1 MKKKRES
8 GKQAVREA
16 ALKWSSFSD
25 PHEEAQRVTAAEFKT
40 HCLRLIE
47 EVRQGNGEVVITR
60 YGTPV
65 AKLVPY
71 SEGAMSIFGYLS
83 GTVVSHGDL
92 ISPTGEEWEAD
103 A

>member
-1 MKKKRES
+1 MKKKPGS
-8 GKQAVREA
+8 GPRAVREA
-16 ALKWSSFSD
+16 ALKWSAFAD
-25 PHEEAQRVTAAEFKT
+25 PHAAQQVTAAEFKT

-47 EVRQGNGEVVITR
+47 EVRQGNAEVVITR

-71 SEGAMSIFGYLS
+71 SEGAMSIFGHLG
-83 GTVVSHGDL
+83 GTVVSHDDL
-92 ISPTGEEWEAD
+92 ISPTGEAWEAD

>member
-8 GKQAVREA
+8 GKKVVREA
-16 ALKWSSFSD
+16 ALKWSSFAAPD
-25 PHEEAQRVTAAEFKT
+25 QAERVTAAEFKT

-47 EVRQGNGEVVITR
+47 EVRQGNTEVVITR

-71 SEGAMSIFGYLS
+71 TEDAVSIFGYLS

-92 ISPTGEEWEAD
+92 ISPTGEAWEAD

>member
-1 MKKKRES
+1 VDKKPKR
-8 GKQAVREA
+8 GNMVAREA
-16 ALKWSSFSD
+16 AIRWSSFSS
-25 PHEEAQRVTAAEFKT
+25 PSPEAERVTAADFKT

-47 EVRQGNGEVVITR
+47 EVRQGHGEVVITR

-65 AKLVPY
+65 ARLVPY
-71 SEGAMSIFGYLS
+71 TEGAMSIFGFLS

>member
-1 MKKKRES
+1 MDEKPKSGNMKARET
-8 GKQAVREA
+8 AIR
-16 ALKWSSFSD
+16 WSSWGS
-25 PHEEAQRVTAAEFKT
+25 PTPEAERVTAADFKT

-47 EVRQGNGEVVITR
+47 EVRQGHGEVVVTR

-71 SEGAMSIFGYLS
+71 TEDTMSIFGYLE

-92 ISPTGEEWEAD
+92 IAPIGEAWEAD

>member
-1 MKKKRES
+1 MPKKPKNGNMIARET
-8 GKQAVREA
+8 AVR
-16 ALKWSSFSD
+16 WSSDSS
-25 PHEEAQRVTAAEFKT
+25 PHAEAERVTAADFKT

-71 SEGAMSIFGYLS
+71 TASAMSIFGCLS

>member
-1 MKKKRES
+1 MKKKPGSGPHVARET
-8 GKQAVREA
+8 
-16 ALKWSSFSD
+16 ALQWSSFAD
-25 PHEEAQRVTAAEFKT
+25 PRAAQQVTAAEFKT

-47 EVRQGNGEVVITR
+47 EVRRGNGEVVITR

-71 SEGAMSIFGYLS
+71 AEGAMSIFGYLS

-92 ISPTGEEWEAD
+92 ISPTGEVWEAD